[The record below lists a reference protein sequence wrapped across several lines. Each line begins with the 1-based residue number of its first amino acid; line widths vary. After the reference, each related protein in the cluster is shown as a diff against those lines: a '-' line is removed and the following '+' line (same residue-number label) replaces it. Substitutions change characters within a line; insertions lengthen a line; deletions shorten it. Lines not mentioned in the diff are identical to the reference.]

1 MEKTPCNAHAF
12 EQETDS
18 VVEQVKDKFTK
29 RSDIGIAKYG
39 TTLDR
44 GDLSLVDWLNHL
56 QEELMDA
63 TLYIQKLKNELDQN
77 PNGIVIAKESW
88 DKADKIT
95 HEGFVYVKY
104 TDLTG
109 V

>member
-1 MEKTPCNAHAF
+1 MKD
-12 EQETDS
+12 QI
-18 VVEQVKDKFTK
+18 VEQVKEKFDE
-29 RSDIGIAKYG
+29 RSETGIAKYG
-39 TTLDR
+39 TTLER
-44 GDLSLVDWLNHL
+44 GDLSLLDWLSHL

-63 TLYIQKLKNELDQN
+63 TLYIQKLKNDLDQN